1 MDPIRVLG
9 WQEVLLRLGVAT
21 VIGAILGINRNLRGK
36 PAGLRTHALV
46 TIGAALVTMNAA
58 YVAFNGKVPDGTAA
72 SRVMQGI
79 ITGIGFLGAG
89 VILRNEKIQAVH
101 GLTTGASIWV
111 AACLGIGC
119 GLGQWG
125 TCLIAAGLILFVLM
139 VGGPVENFLRLRF
152 FRRRAPIEDVPER
165 YIDKDDA
172 D

>member
-1 MDPIRVLG
+1 MDPFRVLG

-21 VIGAILGINRNLRGK
+21 LIGAVLGINRNLRGK

-46 TIGAALVTMNAA
+46 TIGAALATMNAA
-58 YVAFNGKVPDGTAA
+58 YVAFDGKGPDGMAA

-89 VILRNEKIQAVH
+89 VILHDAKILAVR

-125 TCLIAAGLILFVLM
+125 TSLIAAALILFVLM

-152 FRRRAPIEDVPER
+152 FRRASTEDVPER
-165 YIDKDDA
+165 FTDKGDA
-172 D
+172 E